1 MTLYQ
6 IFNNK
11 NYITMRLKKQYYII
25 PIALAFF
32 IISATQSCKY
42 NVESK
47 LYPTSGTTTCDS
59 TTAKFATFVSPL
71 MVSKCA
77 TSGCHNAISAAAG
90 VNLAGYTNI
99 KNYISRSST
108 VFFGSIKHTSGYSS
122 MPQGG
127 SKLADCDITKLQ
139 LWVNAGLLNN

>member
-1 MTLYQ
+1 MILLTV
-6 IFNNK
+6 K
-11 NYITMRLKKQYYII
+11 NYILTFMKKQYYII
-25 PIALAFF
+25 PIVLAFL
-32 IISATQSCKY
+32 IASTTQSCY
-42 NVESK
+42 YDVESE

-59 TTAKFATFVSPL
+59 STAKFATFVSPL
-71 MVSKCA
+71 IVSKCA
-77 TSGCHNAISAAAG
+77 TSGCHNATSASAG
-90 VNLAGYTNI
+90 VNLDGYTNI

-108 VFFGSIKHTSGYSS
+108 VFFGTIKHTSGYLI

>member
-1 MTLYQ
+1 M
-6 IFNNK
+6 
-11 NYITMRLKKQYYII
+11 KKQFYII

-42 NVESK
+42 DVESE

-59 TTAKFATFVSPL
+59 SAAKFATFVSPL

-77 TSGCHNAISAAAG
+77 TSGCHNSVTVAAG
-90 VNLAGYTNI
+90 VNLDGYTSI
-99 KNYISRSST
+99 KNYITRSSG
-108 VFFGSIKHTSGYSS
+108 VFFGSIKHSSGYSS

-127 SKLADCDITKLQ
+127 SKLPDCDIIKLQ
-139 LWVNAGLLNN
+139 LWANAGLLNN

>member
-1 MTLYQ
+1 
-6 IFNNK
+6 
-11 NYITMRLKKQYYII
+11 MRLKKQYYIL
-25 PIALAFF
+25 PIMLNFF
-32 IISATQSCKY
+32 IISSTQSCKY

-59 TTAKFATFVSPL
+59 LSAKFATFVSPL

-77 TSGCHNAISAAAG
+77 TSGCHNATTASAG
-90 VNLAGYTNI
+90 VNLDGYTNI

-108 VFFGSIKHTSGYSS
+108 VFFGSIKHSSGFLS